1 MSSPSVL
8 VMGASGSVGRLIVKG
23 GLTRSY
29 AMTGFVRAADSQFS
43 KDVRLIVGDALDPE
57 AVSRA
62 VAAHCAVIYALGAKT
77 LGPTT
82 FFSESTRILLDAMR
96 HHRVARLVAITGVG
110 AGDTRGHGGV
120 VYDRIIFPLFTRNAY
135 NDKDRQEVLIRDSGV
150 EFTLVRPASFRNHH
164 APTPLRVLTNVNGA
178 VLTMI
183 SRQEVADFVLDQV
196 LDRRFIR
203 QAVFVGH
210 P

>member
-8 VMGASGSVGRLIVKG
+8 VMGASGSVGRLIVER
-23 GLTRSY
+23 GLARGY
-29 AMTGFVRAADSQFS
+29 AMTGLIRTASEPFSPEVRI
-43 KDVRLIVGDALDPE
+43 VVGDALDPDP
-57 AVSRA
+57 VDRA
-62 VAAHCAVIYALGAKT
+62 VADQQAVTYALGTRT

-82 FFSESTRILLDAMR
+82 FFSQSTRILIDAMHR
-96 HHRVARLVAITGVG
+96 HRVKRLVAITGVG

-120 VYDRIIFPLFTRNAY
+120 LYDRIIFPLFTRNAY
-135 NDKDRQEVLIRDSGV
+135 QDKDRQEALIRESPI
-150 EFTLVRPASFRNHH
+150 EFTLVRPASFRGHDG
-164 APTPLRVLTNVNGA
+164 PTPLQVLTAVHGA
-178 VLTMI
+178 ILTKI

-203 QAVFVGH
+203 QAVFIGH